1 MSAEPIT
8 RLPDPRSIG
17 RELSELARQCD
28 DGSDPHVIAQVMLT
42 RIHVRDRDV
51 ALAHMLAH
59 EVVRARGTTRRQ
71 ITGAVRRGTS
81 RADIIAANA
90 QRSSRSTR

>member
-1 MSAEPIT
+1 
-8 RLPDPRSIG
+8 
-17 RELSELARQCD
+17 
-28 DGSDPHVIAQVMLT
+28 
-42 RIHVRDRDV
+42 
-51 ALAHMLAH
+51 MLAH

>member
-1 MSAEPIT
+1 MPNRSPASPTLAPSAA
-8 RLPDPRSIG
+8 S
-17 RELSELARQCD
+17 SASSQRQCD
-28 DGSDPHVIAQVMLT
+28 DGSDPHVIAQVILT

-59 EVVRARGTTRRQ
+59 EVVRARGTARRQ